1 MEDILIL
8 DNSPISYLFQ
18 KQNALPI
25 KTWLDDKNDIELYK
39 YLRLLEYLATVND
52 VRDVISQIVNQQK
65 NQIDFDIFDQIVS
78 QNSLNVQNVRAKN
91 TLSET
96 RKLWSN
102 RVEYN
107 NMLEVN
113 PELVNKKS
121 SKSKGTIIFSI
132 YLIFFIFLH
141 KKWK

>member
-132 YLIFFIFLH
+132 YLIFFILFFT
-141 KKWK
+141 

>member
-52 VRDVISQIVNQQK
+52 VRDVISQIVDQQK

-121 SKSKGTIIFSI
+121 SKSKGTIIFSF
-132 YLIFFIFLH
+132 YLIFFILFLT
-141 KKWK
+141 

>member
-52 VRDVISQIVNQQK
+52 VRDVISQIVDQQK

-96 RKLWSN
+96 RKL
-102 RVEYN
+102 
-107 NMLEVN
+107 
-113 PELVNKKS
+113 
-121 SKSKGTIIFSI
+121 
-132 YLIFFIFLH
+132 
-141 KKWK
+141 